1 MSANETAESILIVIK
16 RLAKWLL
23 YGVLLLAV
31 FIGSVI
37 GFVKMQNH
45 LESRPKFISKLKD
58 LELGEKIS
66 DVLFKMPGFVL
77 DKKVKSRADP
87 GDVYLNKELSIDI
100 RVENGKISVIG
111 YNCKNDLEEI
121 SVNGI
126 SCSGSGEEILE
137 KYGKDLRVQ
146 CLRDKADSL
155 STSYRIYD
163 VPKFG
168 IRHHV
173 LSNKVVGFSAMST
186 SELEQATGVD
196 WGPCD

>member
-1 MSANETAESILIVIK
+1 MSANEIAEAKLIVIK
-16 RLAKWLL
+16 RLAKWFL

-31 FIGSVI
+31 LIGSVI
-37 GFVKMQNH
+37 GFLIFQNH
-45 LESRPKFISKLKD
+45 LESRPKFISKLKN
-58 LELGEKIS
+58 LELGEKLS

-77 DKKVKSRADP
+77 DREVKSRADLS
-87 GDVYLNKELSIDI
+87 DVYLNKALSIDI
-100 RVENGKISVIG
+100 RVENGKISVIS
-111 YNCKNDLEEI
+111 YNCKSDLEDT

-146 CLRDKADSL
+146 CLLDKTDSL
-155 STSYRIYD
+155 STSYRVYD

-173 LSNKVVGFSAMST
+173 LSNKVVGFSIMST
-186 SELEQATGVD
+186 SQLEQATGET
-196 WGPCD
+196 WGGCD